1 MTTHSLSYADT
12 DLRRAPARLFPLAD
26 DVSELTLV
34 CPRRDYSASLIA
46 RAVEDCD
53 AHLLNL
59 NVTSDPSPDGDAGSI
74 VVELRVSRRDP
85 SSIARSLGRYGY
97 DVVDTRT
104 ADGSRVADTLAIERL
119 RDLIRRLEV

>member
-1 MTTHSLSYADT
+1 M
-12 DLRRAPARLFPLAD
+12 
-26 DVSELTLV
+26 
-34 CPRRDYSASLIA
+34 
-46 RAVEDCD
+46 
-53 AHLLNL
+53 
-59 NVTSDPSPDGDAGSI
+59 
-74 VVELRVSRRDP
+74 VELRVSRRDP